1 MHAIETLEALPVWG
15 VENDVPLSLSPSAIE
30 VRLLNF
36 LRVSLDGV
44 AKTRR

>member
-1 MHAIETLEALPVWG
+1 MHATETLEALLMWG
-15 VENDVPLSLSPSAIE
+15 VENYVNLSASVIE

-44 AKTRR
+44 AKTRRYR